1 MTQGKLIYDK
11 TDFYTEIAAI
21 LRIPKEE
28 LAEFESPQDAGL
40 DSVRLLTLSEKW
52 RKRGIDVSFME
63 LAERPSFTAWWGLLS
78 ERMPVMEREQS

>member
-11 TDFYTEIAAI
+11 ADFYAEIAAI
-21 LRIPKEE
+21 LRIPTEE
-28 LAEFESPQDAGL
+28 LAEFESPQEAGV

-63 LAERPSFTAWWGLLS
+63 LAERPDFTAWWELLS
-78 ERMPVMEREQS
+78 ARTPVTECEHP